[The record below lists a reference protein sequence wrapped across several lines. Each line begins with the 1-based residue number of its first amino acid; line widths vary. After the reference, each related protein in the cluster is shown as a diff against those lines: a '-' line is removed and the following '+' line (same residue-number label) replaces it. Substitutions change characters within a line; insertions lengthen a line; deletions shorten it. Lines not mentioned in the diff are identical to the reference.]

1 MSVEHPVQTNNLVDV
16 LEKVL
21 DKGVVIAGDIRVG
34 IADVEL
40 ITIKIRLIVA
50 SVDKAKEIGLDWWET
65 DPYLSSKANENN
77 TQVLE
82 DENNRLKERLDLLE
96 DRLGQQQGNSRKDG
110 GVVNDQ

>member
-1 MSVEHPVQTNNLVDV
+1 MSAEHPVQTNNLVDV

-50 SVDKAKEIGLDWWET
+50 SVDKAKEIGLDWWES
-65 DPYLSSKANENN
+65 DPYLSSKAQEDN
-77 TQVLE
+77 TQALE
-82 DENNRLKERLDLLE
+82 DENNRLKERLDALE
-96 DRLGQQQGNSRKDG
+96 NQMGNQLGNRSKDG
-110 GVVNDQ
+110 GIANEQ

>member
-1 MSVEHPVQTNNLVDV
+1 MAVEHPMQSNTIVDV

-50 SVDKAKEIGLDWWET
+50 SVDKAKEIGMDWWEN
-65 DPYLSSKANENN
+65 DPYLSSQANQNTYDALEEENKK
-77 TQVLE
+77 L
-82 DENNRLKERLDLLE
+82 RERLDALE
-96 DRLGQQQGNSRKDG
+96 NKEGTDRLNMSEEK
-110 GVVNDQ
+110 